1 MVLQCITGSTQRTRL
16 PVEDSCIELSLCEIC
31 CSFIRLTMAN
41 VSTSLK
47 WVFIVFNILFA
58 IAGGVLIMIAMIGHI
73 SQGPE
78 GFEQNLSGVVLL
90 YLIGAVTM
98 ALSIIGAY
106 GAHKEKKWALIVFFT
121 GMVVGNACL
130 LLLSVT
136 VSVSIPVATQ
146 TIENY
151 FYNAIPL
158 DEASQD
164 IQNVVGK
171 LQSELNCCGVF
182 NGYQDWG
189 KHLPQSCLCPS
200 YRPNMDKCEKIN
212 GSQFETYEHGSML
225 SEDSDKLVYKEPC
238 APFVTN
244 TMRKALNIMLGICLG
259 FAIMAFIGMAMS
271 MTLLCQMRRQ
281 RSPVSLSMNP
291 SGPPYKELHNA
302 AEN

>member
-1 MVLQCITGSTQRTRL
+1 MVLQCITVSTAHTKIADSNFRL
-16 PVEDSCIELSLCEIC
+16 ELCEFC
-31 CSFIRLTMAN
+31 CRFIQLTMTN
-41 VSTSLK
+41 VSASLK
-47 WVFIVFNILFA
+47 WVLIVFNVLFA
-58 IAGGVLIMIAMIGHI
+58 IAGGVLIMIAMLGHI
-73 SQGPE
+73 SQGPD
-78 GFEQNLSGVVLL
+78 GFEQNLSGVIFL
-90 YLIGAVTM
+90 YLIGAATM
-98 ALSIIGAY
+98 VLSIIGAY

-121 GMVVGNACL
+121 GLVVGNACL

-136 VSVSIPVATQ
+136 VSVSIPAATQ

-164 IQNVVGK
+164 IQNVVEK

-189 KHLPQSCLCPS
+189 KHLPQSCLCLS
-200 YRPNMDKCEKIN
+200 SRPIMDKCEKIN
-212 GSQFETYEHGSML
+212 GSQFETHEHGSML
-225 SEDSDKLVYKEPC
+225 SDDSDKLVYKEPC
-238 APFVTN
+238 VPFVTN
-244 TMRKALNIMLGICLG
+244 TMRKALNIMLGICFG

-291 SGPPYKELHNA
+291 SSPPYEELHNA
-302 AEN
+302 SEN